1 MNIVGR
7 LFCVLRNDIEIA
19 ILSEYPSIDKL
30 ILRKFQTAPAV
41 FFDELLVGECY
52 LGVFIKCLEV
62 RMGRRRVEVIV
73 TFLAIFSVIAFRARE
88 SEETFLQ
95 YDVLSVPQRQSEA
108 KATLAVSNAKQSIF
122 APAIGPASRVVMRK
136 IAPGVSL
143 FGIVFTHC
151 CPLAFG

>member
-1 MNIVGR
+1 MNIVRR

-19 ILSEYPSIDKL
+19 ILSEHPGIDKL
-30 ILRKFQTAPAV
+30 ILRKFQTVPAV

-52 LGVFIKCLEV
+52 LGVFIKRLEV

-95 YDVLSVPQRQSEA
+95 YGILSVP
-108 KATLAVSNAKQSIF
+108 
-122 APAIGPASRVVMRK
+122 
-136 IAPGVSL
+136 
-143 FGIVFTHC
+143 
-151 CPLAFG
+151 